1 MFCQVG
7 GILMAISDKQKNIT
21 LDMRGQVCPACLL
34 VAMDTLNR
42 QKTVLKSGTKKL
54 SILTDNRE
62 ATTTIPSTANNMGYE
77 VTVNKIDT
85 YYEILVEAQP

>member
-1 MFCQVG
+1 MDT
-7 GILMAISDKQKNIT
+7 SDKQKTIS

-34 VAMDTLNR
+34 VAMDALNKQR
-42 QKTVLKSGTKKL
+42 TVLKSGLKKL

-62 ATTTIPSTANNMGYE
+62 ATTTIPSTASNMGYI

-85 YYEILVEAQP
+85 YYEILVESQH